1 MVTGLEDPWSQEMR
15 VGVLAMTMA
24 AVALA
29 APAAAVTPVDVSFNF
44 SGPSGTTNVAS
55 VSRISNG
62 VSITAEALNF
72 TVAPGALTSLSQF
85 TSGTRTIQQT
95 SPGIGVTGGASAP
108 QLDTNQPANREA
120 ILFTATQK
128 FQIEGLKLSYID
140 NDDTLAIYGV
150 NADDTLSYLGFGGE
164 IISGLGGA
172 ANFANI
178 AANNGTTTL
187 SLFTPTAAFERL
199 LFTTRVGGDVSYLGT
214 RGQGYR
220 IDLIEGTA
228 VPEPESWA
236 MLIAGFGL
244 VGLVARRRRR
254 QRGAVLA

>member
-1 MVTGLEDPWSQEMR
+1 MR
-15 VGVLAMTMA
+15 IGFLVLAVAAA
-24 AVALA
+24 AV
-29 APAAAVTPVDVSFNF
+29 PAAAVTPVAVRFDF

-55 VSRISNG
+55 VARMSNG
-62 VSITAEALNF
+62 VSITAQALNF
-72 TVAPGALTSLSQF
+72 TVAPGALTALSQF

-95 SPGIGVTGGASAP
+95 RPGIGVTGGASAP

-120 ILFTATQK
+120 ILFSATQK
-128 FQIEGLKLSYID
+128 FQIEGLKLSVID

-150 NADDTLSYLGFGGE
+150 NGDDTLSYLGFGGE
-164 IISGLGGA
+164 IIRGLGGA
-172 ANFANI
+172 ADFTHV
-178 AANNGTTTL
+178 AANQGTTTL
-187 SLFTPTAAFERL
+187 SLLRPTAAFERF
-199 LFTTRVGGDVSYLGT
+199 LFTTRVGGDVTYLGT